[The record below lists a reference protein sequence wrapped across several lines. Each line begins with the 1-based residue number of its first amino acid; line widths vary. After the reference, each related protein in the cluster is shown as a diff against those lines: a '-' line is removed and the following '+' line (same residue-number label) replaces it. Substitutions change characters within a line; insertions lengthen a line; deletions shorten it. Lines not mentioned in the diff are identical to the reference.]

1 MARTWVAENPTL
13 PDRAASL
20 TKAKGSQEIEASS
33 SPGCMLD
40 LVLRWRTKG
49 GTSDLRPV
57 IPVDRDILL
66 GEVAGQHAIAALA
79 EAERDLDRDLRRL
92 HRLRHLSLVIGRIAC
107 AALGDADAV
116 EGDRQLVAIGRLA
129 RLADRHHHATPIGVL
144 AGNRR
149 LHQR

>member
-40 LVLRWRTKG
+40 LVLRWRTNRG
-49 GTSDLRPV
+49 ASDSRSV

-66 GEVAGQHAIAALA
+66 GEVAGQHAVAALA

-92 HRLRHLSLVIGRIAC
+92 HRFRHLRLVIGRIAR

-116 EGDRQLVAIGRLA
+116 EGDRELVA
-129 RLADRHHHATPIGVL
+129 V
-144 AGNRR
+144 RR
-149 LHQR
+149 LSCLA